1 MECILVAFSRNFGI
15 GKNNKIPWSIP
26 EDLYNFK
33 RTTDGHTVVMGRKTF
48 ESIGVPLK
56 NRFNLVHTSNPDNF
70 EHVEGFHD
78 NISFVKNLTGSV
90 SLMRENV
97 NNIIFYIGGNSV
109 YKFGFENKVPYIYAT
124 IIEKDFEC
132 DTFFPYEYLKDYD
145 IIKISN
151 KQYSEKEKCFFHFV
165 MYKRKCESNTISNE
179 KVYLS
184 LLEKVLREGEE
195 RTDRTKVGTRA
206 IFGEQMKFDISR
218 TVPFLTTKQLAW
230 KTVTKELLWFL
241 KGDTNSKNLE
251 KNGVNIWKGN
261 TSREFLD
268 NRGLT
273 DYIEGDMG
281 PLYSHALRA
290 FGSDYKGC
298 EHNHIG
304 EGYDQLNELVKGLKE
319 EPMSRR
325 HVLTTYNPGVVDK
338 CVLMPCH
345 GIAIQ
350 FHCHMDDG
358 LSCHVYCR
366 SSDCFLGLP
375 FNIASYSIL
384 TYIIAKKV
392 GRVPKHLIV
401 STGDTHIYKNHVDQV
416 NEQLTR
422 HILPSP
428 ILHISDRIKDVPF
441 EDITMNDIELHGYIY
456 QPAIKAAM
464 AV

>member
-1 MECILVAFSRNFGI
+1 MECIIVAFGRNFGI

-33 RTTDGHTVVMGRKTF
+33 RVTDGHTVVMGRKTF
-48 ESIGVPLK
+48 ESIGIPLK
-56 NRFNLVHTSNPDNF
+56 NRFNLVQTSDPSKY
-70 EHVEGFHD
+70 EHVEGVHD
-78 NISFVKNLTGSV
+78 NISFVRNLSGSI
-90 SLMRENV
+90 SLMRENM
-97 NNIIFYIGGNSV
+97 NNVIYYIGGNSV
-109 YKFGFENKVPYIYAT
+109 YNAAFENKVPYIYAT
-124 IIEKDFEC
+124 IIEKDFES
-132 DTFFPYEYLKDYD
+132 DTYFPYKHLKDYEL
-145 IIKISN
+145 IKTSN
-151 KQYSEKEKCFFHFV
+151 KQYSEKEQCFFHFAL
-165 MYKRKCESNTISNE
+165 YKRRSETTSNE
-179 KVYLS
+179 EAYLNI
-184 LLEKVLREGEE
+184 LEKILNEGEE
-195 RTDRTKVGTRA
+195 RSDRTKIGTYA

-230 KTVTKELLWFL
+230 KTVAKELLWFL
-241 KGDTNSKNLE
+241 KGDTDSKNLE
-251 KNGVNIWKGN
+251 KNGVHIWRGN

-273 DYIEGDMG
+273 DYREGDMG

-290 FGSDYKGC
+290 FGSEYKGC
-298 EHNHIG
+298 DHNHIG

-319 EPMSRR
+319 DPMSRR
-325 HVLTTYNPGVVDK
+325 HVLTTYNPAVVDK

-350 FHCHMDDG
+350 FHCHIDNG

-375 FNIASYSIL
+375 FNIASYTIL

-392 GRVPKHLIV
+392 GRIPKNLIV

-416 NEQLTR
+416 KEQLSR
-422 HILPSP
+422 PVLPSP
-428 ILHISDRIKDVPF
+428 ILHINDRVADIPF
-441 EDITMNDIELHGYIY
+441 EEITMNDIDLYGYIY
-456 QPAIKAAM
+456 QPAIKAPM